1 MPDSPCPRQPPVS
14 VVRRRRTSTVR
25 RISALL
31 GVAALGCALTA
42 CGTTVSGHPRSS
54 SGPNSTAAV
63 SELARLLPN
72 PSQFPEPYA
81 AVELPPDTAEQAAHD
96 LDGILPGARVD
107 PEDCAPVP
115 PVSVPAVSV
124 GTDDA
129 TRATL
134 TVELVRTDH
143 SLATLQRQLERCG
156 TVRATQ
162 NGTTAT
168 VTTELL
174 PPPPLDADE
183 TVALRRTVRSEAGD
197 PETTRNMRTLLG
209 QVGDVRITVTYMTFG
224 ADSLDGEALD
234 SLFTTAVSKVRR
246 G

>member
-1 MPDSPCPRQPPVS
+1 M
-14 VVRRRRTSTVR
+14 RRRTSTGR
-25 RISALL
+25 RLSTLL
-31 GVAALGCALTA
+31 GVLLGVVALGCALAA
-42 CGTTVSGHPRSS
+42 CGTTISGHPRSS

-72 PSQFPEPYA
+72 PSQFPAPYA

-107 PEDCAPVP
+107 PEDCVPVP
-115 PVSVPAVSV
+115 PVSEPAVSV

-143 SLATLQRQLERCG
+143 TLGTLRQQLERCG

-162 NGTTAT
+162 SGTSAT

-197 PETTRNMRTLLG
+197 PGTTRIMRTLLG
-209 QVGDVRITVTYMTFG
+209 QVGDVRINVTYMTFG
-224 ADSLDGEALD
+224 DDSLDGEALD